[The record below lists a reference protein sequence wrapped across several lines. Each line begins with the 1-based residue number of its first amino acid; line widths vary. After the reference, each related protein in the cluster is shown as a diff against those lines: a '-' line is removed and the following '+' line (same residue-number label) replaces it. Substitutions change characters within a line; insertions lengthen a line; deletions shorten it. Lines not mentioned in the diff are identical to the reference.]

1 MALITP
7 TPLPRVFN
15 TAVGAGVFSALAL
28 TTLGASDTFEF
39 RRGTGQILFLR
50 NPTGSPISPLIDG
63 GDGTS
68 VEVAGW
74 GKRAVSAG
82 YTAFAITTLQNKL
95 IWLDTIPAFLQGT
108 ITITSGAGL
117 LAGLL
122 NPV

>member
-15 TAVGAGVFSALAL
+15 TAPGAGVFAPMTL

-50 NPTGSPISPLIDG
+50 NPTGGTLSPLIDG
-63 GDGTS
+63 GDGVT
-68 VEVAGW
+68 VPLAGW
-74 GKRAVSAG
+74 GLRTVSGG
-82 YTAFAITTLQNKL
+82 YPAFAITTLQNKL
-95 IWLDTIPAFLQGT
+95 LWLDTIPAFLQGT

-122 NPV
+122 NPI